1 METKFLD
8 EINLKMIKSNRLVVG
23 DAKTILFHCL
33 CESLNF
39 IVFVVLANFLI
50 PESGSKQVSRTDQ
63 VDFSKGKD
71 L

>member
-1 METKFLD
+1 
-8 EINLKMIKSNRLVVG
+8 MIKSNRLAVG
-23 DAKTILFHCL
+23 NAKTIPFHYIG
-33 CESLNF
+33 ESLNF